1 MDKEKVGNDIFMGM
15 AKIVILDWIAKG
27 QYDGNIDLFDKSGK
41 KVGEIMLQATFQKP
55 EMLSLDNSQIN
66 GPSTTSRVS
75 TNEKEG
81 DFTDDEIL
89 AAFQAFDL
97 DKNNYIG
104 AAEIKHILV
113 NIGER
118 VTDEEVRRKYSVCV
132 QIRLYMVKLT
142 KIFFSFLF

>member
-1 MDKEKVGNDIFMGM
+1 
-15 AKIVILDWIAKG
+15 
-27 QYDGNIDLFDKSGK
+27 
-41 KVGEIMLQATFQKP
+41 MLQATFQKP
-55 EMLSLDNSQIN
+55 EMLNLDNSQAN
-66 GPSTTSRVS
+66 RSSVTSRVA

-118 VTDEEVRRKYSVCV
+118 VTDEEVRRHLSIC
-132 QIRLYMVKLT
+132 I
-142 KIFFSFLF
+142 